1 VLRSLLH
8 RIDNQIP
15 ISNTWFIVN
24 LTEIVGAQSRRP
36 SGLLGRVMGLLMNW
50 RHRPLSQWAIGLM
63 SIQPDDFVLDIGCG
77 GGVAI
82 GEIARIATNGFVAG
96 VDYSEI
102 MVRQALKHNAA
113 AVCATRVEI
122 RNGSISNLPFKDE
135 SFDKAYAIESFN
147 FWPDPIAGLK
157 EVHRVLRPR
166 GLVAIA
172 TGWSKEMPNQQKYE
186 AMAHKMCF
194 SLYSGSQIVE
204 MLTAAGFP
212 QAQFTVKAGKHWLCA
227 VGAK

>member
-1 VLRSLLH
+1 LLH
-8 RIDNQIP
+8 RIDNQIS

-36 SGLLGRVMGLLMNW
+36 SGLLGRLMGLLMNW
-50 RHRPLSQWAIGLM
+50 RHRPLSQWTIELM

-82 GEIARIATNGFVAG
+82 GEIAKIATNGFVAG

-102 MVRQALKHNAA
+102 MVRQALKYNSA
-113 AVCATRVEI
+113 AVCEMRVAVK
-122 RNGSISNLPFKDE
+122 NGSISNLPFKDE

-157 EVHRVLRPR
+157 EVHRILRPR

-172 TGWSKEMPNQQKYE
+172 TGWSREMPNQQKYE
-186 AMAHKMCF
+186 AVARKMRF
-194 SLYSGSQIVE
+194 SLYSGSQVVE
-204 MLTAAGFP
+204 MLTAAGFL
-212 QAQFTVKAGKHWLCA
+212 QAQFTVKAGKSWLCA
-227 VGAK
+227 IGVK